1 MERIIE
7 DGRSVLLSSLTERIG
22 TLKGNENDLSA
33 KSVNLDALTVWGG
46 PRKAE
51 TSLYNG
57 TRVFSC
63 VEDWNA
69 FNPSLVEVI
78 AVEEKCCN
86 EEEFTKVDWS
96 GFVNLRKLRIG
107 NECFKY
113 VTELKLDGMQ
123 SLERVEI
130 GENCFTHYINQWP
143 AVYWFARGFYLKN
156 CPKVRELI
164 IGSYSFSDY
173 YKCEIDTD
181 FCLEKI
187 EIGVIDEKNSFC
199 CSFLCGSLILRSE

>member
-1 MERIIE
+1 M
-7 DGRSVLLSSLTERIG
+7 G
-22 TLKGNENDLSA
+22 
-33 KSVNLDALTVWGG
+33 
-46 PRKAE
+46 
-51 TSLYNG
+51 
-57 TRVFSC
+57 
-63 VEDWNA
+63 DWNA

-86 EEEFTKVDWS
+86 EEECTVVDWS
-96 GFVNLRKLRIG
+96 GF
-107 NECFKY
+107 
-113 VTELKLDGMQ
+113 VTELKLDGKQ

-130 GENCFTHYINQWP
+130 GENCFTHFINQWP
-143 AVYWFARGFYLKN
+143 KLVYFERGFYLKK